1 MQGIS
6 RAKATRRQFI
16 GAIAGVAGLGAAG
29 GLLAACAGQA
39 PAPTAAP
46 AATTAPAQSSSGAAP
61 TAGATPQAQAKP
73 AAAATGKI
81 IAWHTNLFTK
91 AANDQSIQQV
101 ADFCK
106 EKGWQVESSLI
117 PTDAMAKLMAG
128 VESGDLPDL
137 FEGSGELPQLYGSD
151 ALVDVTGVVN
161 DLVAQNGEVVKLA
174 QRGGNF
180 KGKWWGIPWF
190 MYADAFFVRKD
201 VLDKAGVKIEDYPT
215 FDQRRDLALQVSDP
229 SKPLWGW
236 GMTPKAA
243 TGDGDILARHVI
255 NSFGG
260 SVNDESGEKVVFN
273 SKETVEAIKWLVDT
287 YTNPKYAKMLP
298 DGILGWDGAANNENF
313 LGGKIVFTQNASSL
327 YWAARSQ
334 KNPYFESMQLTIF
347 PKGPKNELMGGYPY
361 YHMTFKKSKNRDAA
375 IEIGKWMAENKQV
388 HDRTKIAD
396 GQSWPVYQKQIEAKE
411 TTDFYKNDKN
421 LEALFKNCT
430 HPSGWA
436 VGWPGQTNAAI
447 AACYNQNLP
456 DKCMEDAVNKK
467 GTPEDLVKQYHQR
480 MVEIF
485 NSFGFKQ

>member
-1 MQGIS
+1 VQGNFGT
-6 RAKATRRQFI
+6 RATRRRFLGSI
-16 GAIAGVAGLGAAG
+16 VGISGVAAAG
-29 GLLAACAGQA
+29 ALLAACGGGE
-39 PAPTAAP
+39 PPTPTAAP
-46 AATTAPAQSSSGAAP
+46 AKAAAPATAAP
-61 TAGATPQAQAKP
+61 TAAATPQAQAKP

-81 IAWHTNLFTK
+81 VVWQTKLFTQ
-91 AANDQSIQQV
+91 AANDLSKDVITKF
-101 ADFCK
+101 AT
-106 EKGWQVESSLI
+106 EKGWQVDISEV

-128 VESGDLPDL
+128 VESGDLPDV
-137 FEGSGELPQLYGSD
+137 FQGSGELPQLYGSD
-151 ALVDVTGVVN
+151 ALVDVTSTVN
-161 DLVAQNGEVVKLA
+161 ELVAQNGEVVKLA

-273 SKETVEAIKWLVDT
+273 SPDTIEAIKWLVDT
-287 YTNPKYAKMLP
+287 YNNPKYAKMLP
-298 DGILGWDGAANNENF
+298 DGIRGWDGGANNENF

-327 YWAARSQ
+327 YWAARNQ

-347 PKGPKNELMGGYPY
+347 PKGPKFELMGGYPY

-375 IEIGKWMAENKQV
+375 IEIGKHQALTPQAIA
-388 HDRTKIAD
+388 RTKIAD

-411 TTDFYKNDKN
+411 VVDYYKADKN

-436 VGWPGQTNAAI
+436 VGWPGQTNPAI

-467 GTPEDLVKQYHQR
+467 GSPEDLVKQYHQR

-485 NSFGFKQ
+485 NSFGYKQ